1 MLESLHIANYALI
14 DCIDIDFHPGLN
26 IITGET
32 GAGKSI
38 MLGAL
43 SLILGGRADT
53 RAVRNAD
60 RKSVIEASFAAGTHP
75 RLRQLCVDLD
85 IDWDPDHCI
94 LRREISPAGRS
105 RAFVNDTPVPLA
117 KLAEVAQRLVDIHS
131 QHQNQLLALPS
142 FQMEVIDTIAG
153 NTARLTEHAA
163 RFDSFRSAAKKLKAA
178 RVRLERSR
186 EDEEYT
192 RFQLEQLEE
201 LHLSDPAEQEE
212 LERRRDLLTN
222 LTVVKDALSRARE
235 ALDGDTGSAIERL
248 ETAFEA
254 VGDAGDALNA
264 SDDIAGRIESA
275 TIELKDI
282 ADTIAAADNALD
294 ADPSELEAIDDR
306 LSAIYAQQRRH
317 HTDSVAGLMEIR
329 DRLAA
334 RLAELDNSD
343 NAIAALE
350 REARRA
356 LALARESA
364 AALTAARKEA
374 ALKFASL
381 LADCAR
387 PLGMKNLLCEVAVTP
402 APSLSASG
410 ADEVAF
416 LFAFNKNQ
424 PLMPVG
430 GAASGGEISRLMLSI
445 KSIIA
450 DRMEL
455 PSIIF
460 DEVDT
465 GVSGDVAN
473 RMGLMMSRIA
483 SSIQVIAITHLPQ
496 VAAKGSHH
504 YKVFKHDDET
514 STHTGI
520 IELDA
525 DERIAELALMLSGDP
540 DSPSAR
546 TAAAALLDPSGQTN
560 E

>member
-32 GAGKSI
+32 GAGKSV

-53 RAVRNAD
+53 RAVRHAD
-60 RKSVIEASFAAGTHP
+60 RKSVIEASFAVGAHP
-75 RLRQLCVDLD
+75 RLRQFCLDND
-85 IDWDPDHCI
+85 IDWDPEHCI

-105 RAFVNDTPVPLA
+105 RAFVNDSPVPLTR
-117 KLAEVAQRLVDIHS
+117 LAEVAQRLVDIHS
-131 QHQNQLLALPS
+131 QHQNQLLAQPA

-153 NTARLTEHAA
+153 NDARLAEHAL
-163 RFDSFRSAAKKLKAA
+163 RFDAFRAAAKKLKAA
-178 RVRLERSR
+178 RARLERSR

-192 RFQLEQLEE
+192 RFQLEQLES

-212 LERRRDLLTN
+212 LERRRDLLEN
-222 LTVVKDALSRARE
+222 LTDVKE
-235 ALDGDTGSAIERL
+235 ALGRAYAAIAGDPESAIERL
-248 ETAFEA
+248 ETAL
-254 VGDAGDALNA
+254 DAATDAEEALNE
-264 SDDIAGRIESA
+264 SDDIPSRIESA
-275 TIELKDI
+275 GIELKDI
-282 ADTIAAADNALD
+282 ADTIAAANSALD
-294 ADPSELEAIDDR
+294 ADPAELDAIEDR

-317 HTDSVAGLMEIR
+317 HTDSLAGLIEIR

-334 RLAELDNSD
+334 RLGELDNSD
-343 NAIAALE
+343 AAISALE
-350 REARRA
+350 RDARRA

-374 ALKFASL
+374 ADRFAEDL
-381 LADCAR
+381 IERAR
-387 PLGMKNLLCEVAVTP
+387 PLGMKNLQCEVAVTP
-402 APSLSASG
+402 AQSLSANG
-410 ADEVAF
+410 ADDVAF

-430 GAASGGEISRLMLSI
+430 GAASGGEISRLMLSV

-473 RMGLMMSRIA
+473 RMGIMMDRIA
-483 SSIQVIAITHLPQ
+483 SAIQVIAITHLPQ

-504 YKVFKHDDET
+504 FKVFKHDDEA
-514 STHTGI
+514 STHTRI
-520 IELDA
+520 IELGP
-525 DERIAELALMLSGDP
+525 DERVAELALMLSGDP

-546 TAAAALLDPSGQTN
+546 TAAAALLNPRQSSQA
-560 E
+560 